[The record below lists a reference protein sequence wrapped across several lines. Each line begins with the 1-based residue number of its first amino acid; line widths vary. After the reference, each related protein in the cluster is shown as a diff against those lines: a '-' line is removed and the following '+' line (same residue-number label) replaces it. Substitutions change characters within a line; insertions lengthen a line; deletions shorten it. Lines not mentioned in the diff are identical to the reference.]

1 MKIYPKKGILLIK
14 KHKRTQIKADII
26 VEEAE
31 EDKRLI
37 TGEIIGLYSDEGLY
51 QIGQTVIFGKYAIFP
66 LTLQG
71 EEYNF
76 LEEEDVIGVCDY
88 KE

>member
-1 MKIYPKKGILLIK
+1 LLIK
-14 KHKRTQIKADII
+14 KHKKSQIKADIV
-26 VEEAE
+26 VEDTD

-37 TGEIIGLYSDEGLY
+37 TGEVVADGDDQTPLGT
-51 QIGQTVIFGKYAIFP
+51 TVIFGKYAIFP

-71 EEYNF
+71 EDYFF
-76 LEEEDVIGVCDY
+76 LDKNDVIGVCDY

>member
-1 MKIYPKKGILLIK
+1 MPKQGILLIK
-14 KHKRTQIKADII
+14 KHKKTQTNVDII
-26 VEEAE
+26 IEEAE

-37 TGEIIGLYSDEGLY
+37 TGEVLSGSKEYEAGR
-51 QIGQTVIFGKYAIFP
+51 TVIFGKYAIFP

-71 EEYNF
+71 EEYYF
-76 LEEEDVIGVCDY
+76 LDEDDVIGVCDY

>member
-1 MKIYPKKGILLIK
+1 MPKQGILLIK
-14 KHKRTQIKADII
+14 KHKKTQTNVDII
-26 VEEAE
+26 IEEAE

-37 TGEIIGLYSDEGLY
+37 TGEVLSSRSKEYEAGR
-51 QIGQTVIFGKYAIFP
+51 TVIFGKYAIFP

-71 EEYNF
+71 EEYYF
-76 LEEEDVIGVCDY
+76 LDEVDVIGVCDY

>member
-1 MKIYPKKGILLIK
+1 MKINPKKGILLIK
-14 KHKRTQIKADII
+14 KHKKSQIKADMV
-26 VEEAE
+26 VEEMD

-37 TGEIIGLYSDEGLY
+37 TGEVLSNDSDYKKGTT
-51 QIGQTVIFGKYAIFP
+51 IIFGKYAIFP

-71 EEYNF
+71 EEFYF
-76 LEEEDVIGVCDY
+76 LDKDDVIGICDY

>member
-1 MKIYPKKGILLIK
+1 MIITPKLGILLIK
-14 KHKRTQIKADII
+14 KHKKSHIKVDMI
-26 VEEAE
+26 VEETD

-37 TGEIIGLYSDEGLY
+37 TGEVLSEDKDYKKGS
-51 QIGQTVIFGKYAIFP
+51 TVIFGKYSLFP

-71 EEYNF
+71 EDYYFIDKN
-76 LEEEDVIGVCDY
+76 DVIGTSYY